1 MKQVVRGCIVMMLGA
16 LSAGCVTPVPGAEQV
31 KITKNPAD
39 VSACTAVGNI
49 SAEAMSNLG
58 PHVAQ
63 NQAVGLNADVV
74 FNTGAGGVAYRCG
87 KAAAPRQ

>member
-1 MKQVVRGCIVMMLGA
+1 MKQWVRGCIVMMLGA
-16 LSAGCVTPVPGAEQV
+16 ISAGCVTPAPGAEQV

-49 SAEAMSNLG
+49 GASAMNN
-58 PHVAQ
+58 PHIAQ

-87 KAAAPRQ
+87 KAVAPRQ